1 MRRQAMSI
9 RDLLFK
15 AVMNRAPRVRGFTK
29 KCYFAHPFLDAF
41 FVWFPLGN
49 MKYRGAEI
57 GEIYK
62 VASRI
67 NERDPMSWAKMPFGK
82 SMSLTSFWQAPIR
95 QSGLRQKKKEQKPTV
110 SSTTSASSIK
120 SAMTF

>member
-1 MRRQAMSI
+1 MSI

-15 AVMNRAPRVRGFTK
+15 AVMNRVPRVRGFTK

-49 MKYRGAEI
+49 LKYGGAEV

-67 NERDPMSWAKMPFGK
+67 IERDPMVGAKSGRLK
-82 SMSLTSFWQAPIR
+82 APGSRLWLRSCLSRGIR
-95 QSGLRQKKKEQKPTV
+95 SVHAQRS
-110 SSTTSASSIK
+110 
-120 SAMTF
+120 